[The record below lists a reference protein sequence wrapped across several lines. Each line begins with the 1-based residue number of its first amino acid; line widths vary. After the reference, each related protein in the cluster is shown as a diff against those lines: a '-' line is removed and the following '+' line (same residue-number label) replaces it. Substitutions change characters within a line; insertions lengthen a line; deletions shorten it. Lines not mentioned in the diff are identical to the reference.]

1 MWSLVIQFVKLVVLY
16 YVKNIF
22 CKTHACE
29 VSDTARMEDTVL
41 TAMVPVDPFQL
52 PQEEPLALTVGKE
65 PQEQEQEKEQ
75 APSFTLQLLVLEE
88 GELLGG
94 KSPLTDASNNQMR

>member
-1 MWSLVIQFVKLVVLY
+1 MFFYPFIL
-16 YVKNIF
+16 
-22 CKTHACE
+22 

-65 PQEQEQEKEQ
+65 RQEQQDRPRV
-75 APSFTLQLLVLEE
+75 ARVDSRSEE
-88 GELLGG
+88 LYIV
-94 KSPLTDASNNQMR
+94 

>member
-1 MWSLVIQFVKLVVLY
+1 MSK
-16 YVKNIF
+16 IF
-22 CKTHACE
+22 FLQNTSCE

-52 PQEEPLALTVGKE
+52 PQEEPLALTVAKE
-65 PQEQEQEKEQ
+65 QQEQEQEKEQEQ

-88 GELLGG
+88 EELVGG